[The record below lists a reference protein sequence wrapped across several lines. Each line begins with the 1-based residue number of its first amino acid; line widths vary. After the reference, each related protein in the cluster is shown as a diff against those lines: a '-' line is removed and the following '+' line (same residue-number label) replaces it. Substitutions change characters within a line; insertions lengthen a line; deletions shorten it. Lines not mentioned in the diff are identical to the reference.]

1 MVLSI
6 VRLDCSCHT
15 GILVL
20 DFSLQEEESVRVNRT
35 CTILVVIV
43 NGLLV
48 LTAREHAAAQS
59 TYDDIWKFA
68 EWYQNDQNE
77 TVQSV
82 LFSGRFQ
89 YEFAAVNADQG
100 THQEWN
106 IRRMRLGVK
115 SEFFHQFTVHVEAGF
130 DPEFGNDFYKRLT
143 DTYVEWQASDV
154 LALKVGK
161 QGVAF
166 TTDGST
172 SSKELLTIDRSNLS
186 NNMWFPDEYI
196 PGVSAA
202 GGSLNWV
209 YHLGVYTG
217 GSDNGE
223 FGDFH
228 GSAFGL
234 LSLGYNFSEALG
246 VEDALLRGNYVY
258 QDPDPD
264 NTFTRQLQHIGSVN
278 FRFEDV
284 RWGFRVDFS
293 VASGYA
299 GQSDLWGVM
308 TMPFFN
314 LTSHFQ
320 VVTRYTYLRS
330 KDENGVRLARYE
342 NQVTDG
348 RGDRYNE
355 FYVGVNYYFYGHKL
369 KLQSGLQ
376 FADMNDSAADG
387 GAYSGIA
394 STTGLRVSW

>member
-1 MVLSI
+1 M
-6 VRLDCSCHT
+6 RFTWTCN
-15 GILVL
+15 ILA
-20 DFSLQEEESVRVNRT
+20 
-35 CTILVVIV
+35 VVAS
-43 NGLLV
+43 GLWV
-48 LTAREHAAAQS
+48 LTAPERATAQS
-59 TYDDIWKFA
+59 VYDDIWKLA
-68 EWYQNDQNE
+68 EWYRNDQNE
-77 TVQSV
+77 VVQSV

-89 YEFAAVNADQG
+89 YEFAAVDADQG

-106 IRRMRLGVK
+106 VRRMRLGVK
-115 SEFFHQFTVHVEAGF
+115 SEWFGQFTVHVEAGF
-130 DPEFGNDFYKRLT
+130 NPQERDPFYRRLT
-143 DTYVEWQASDV
+143 DANVEWEASDV
-154 LALKVGK
+154 FALKVGK

-172 SSKELLTIDRSNLS
+172 SSKELLTIDRSNLA

-196 PGVSAA
+196 PGVSAFGA
-202 GGSLNWV
+202 RSNWV

-217 GSDNGE
+217 GGVNGE
-223 FGDFH
+223 FGAFD

-234 LSLGYNFSEALG
+234 LSIGYDFSEALG

-258 QDPDPD
+258 QDPDPN
-264 NTFTRQLQHIGSVN
+264 NTFTRQLQHITSLN

-293 VASGYA
+293 AASGYL

-314 LTSHFQ
+314 LTPRFQ
-320 VVTRYTYLRS
+320 VVGRHTYLS
-330 KDENGVRLARYE
+330 SESANGVRLARYE
-342 NQVTDG
+342 NRVTDG

-376 FADMNDSAADG
+376 FADMKDSAADG
-387 GAYSGIA
+387 GAYSGVA
-394 STTGLRVSW
+394 WTTGLRVSW

>member
-1 MVLSI
+1 MKLSRTPTLA
-6 VRLDCSCHT
+6 V
-15 GILVL
+15 ILG
-20 DFSLQEEESVRVNRT
+20 
-35 CTILVVIV
+35 
-43 NGLLV
+43 GLLA
-48 LTAREHAAAQS
+48 LTAPEQATSQS

-68 EWYQNDQNE
+68 EWYRNDQNK

-100 THQEWN
+100 TFNDWN
-106 IRRMRLGVK
+106 VRRMRLGVK
-115 SEFFHQFTVHVEAGF
+115 SEFFHQLTVHVEAGF
-130 DPEFGNDFYKRLT
+130 DPDSGGDFYKRLT
-143 DTYVEWQASDV
+143 DTYVEWQASDAF
-154 LALKVGK
+154 ALKVGK

-172 SSKELLTIDRSNLS
+172 SSKELLTIDRSNLA

-202 GGSLNWV
+202 GGRSNWV
-209 YHLGVYTG
+209 YHLGLYTG
-217 GSDNGE
+217 GRDNGE

-234 LSLGYNFSEALG
+234 VSLGYNFSEALG

-264 NTFTRQLQHIGSVN
+264 NTFTRQLQHVASLN

-293 VASGYA
+293 GAAGYL
-299 GQSDLWGVM
+299 GQSDLWGAM
-308 TMPFFN
+308 AMPFFN
-314 LTSHFQ
+314 LTSGFQ

-330 KDENGVRLARYE
+330 RDDNGVRVALYE

-355 FYVGVNYYFYGHKL
+355 FYVGLNYYFYGHKL

-376 FADMNDSAADG
+376 FADMNDNAADG
-387 GAYSGIA
+387 GAYSGVA
-394 STTGLRVSW
+394 STTGVRVSW

>member
-1 MVLSI
+1 
-6 VRLDCSCHT
+6 
-15 GILVL
+15 LVL
-20 DFSLQEEESVRVNRT
+20 AVPEQAT
-35 CTILVVIV
+35 
-43 NGLLV
+43 
-48 LTAREHAAAQS
+48 AQS
-59 TYDDIWKFA
+59 TYDDIWKLA
-68 EWYQNDQNE
+68 EWYRNDQNK

-89 YEFAAVNADQG
+89 YEFAVVDADQG
-100 THQEWN
+100 THKEWN
-106 IRRMRLGVK
+106 ARRMRLGVR
-115 SEFFHQFTVHVEAGF
+115 SELFYQFTVHVEAGF
-130 DPEFGNDFYKRLT
+130 NPQERDPFYRRLT
-143 DTYVEWQASDV
+143 DAYVEWEASDV

-196 PGVSAA
+196 PGVSAS
-202 GGSLNWV
+202 GGRSKWV

-234 LSLGYNFSEALG
+234 LSLGYDFAESLG

-264 NTFTRQLQHIGSVN
+264 NTFTRQLQHIASVN
-278 FRFEDV
+278 FGFEAD
-284 RWGFRVDFS
+284 RWGFRLDFS
-293 VASGYA
+293 AASGYL

-308 TMPFFN
+308 TMPFFS
-314 LTSHFQ
+314 LTSRFQ
-320 VVTRYTYLRS
+320 VVARHTYLRS
-330 KDENGVRLARYE
+330 QDANGVRLGRYE
-342 NQVTDG
+342 NRVTDG

-355 FYVGVNYYFYGHKL
+355 FYAGVNYYLYGHEL
-369 KLQSGLQ
+369 KLQSGVQ

-394 STTGLRVSW
+394 WTTGLRVSW

>member
-1 MVLSI
+1 M
-6 VRLDCSCHT
+6 RFT
-15 GILVL
+15 
-20 DFSLQEEESVRVNRT
+20 RT
-35 CTILVVIV
+35 CNISAVIITV
-43 NGLLV
+43 ITNGLLV
-48 LTAREHAAAQS
+48 LAAPEQATAQS
-59 TYDDIWKFA
+59 VYDDIWKLA
-68 EWYQNDQNE
+68 EWYRSEQNE
-77 TVQSV
+77 VVQSV

-89 YEFAAVNADQG
+89 YEFAAVDADQG

-106 IRRMRLGVK
+106 VRRMRLGVK
-115 SEFFHQFTVHVEAGF
+115 SEWFGQFTVHVEAGF
-130 DPEFGNDFYKRLT
+130 NPQERDPFYRRLT
-143 DTYVEWQASDV
+143 EANVEWEASDV
-154 LALKVGK
+154 FALKLGK

-172 SSKELLTIDRSNLS
+172 SSKELLTIDRSNLA

-196 PGVSAA
+196 PGVSAFGA
-202 GGSLNWV
+202 RSNWV

-217 GSDNGE
+217 GGVNRWFGE
-223 FGDFH
+223 FD

-234 LSLGYNFSEALG
+234 LSIGYDFSEALG

-258 QDPDPD
+258 QDPDPN
-264 NTFTRQLQHIGSVN
+264 NTFTRQLQHITSLN

-293 VASGYA
+293 AASGYL

-314 LTSHFQ
+314 LTSRFQ
-320 VVTRYTYLRS
+320 VVGRHTYLS
-330 KDENGVRLARYE
+330 SESANGVRLARYE
-342 NQVTDG
+342 NRVTDG

-376 FADMNDSAADG
+376 FADMKDSAADG
-387 GAYSGIA
+387 GAYSGVA
-394 STTGLRVSW
+394 WTTGLRVSW